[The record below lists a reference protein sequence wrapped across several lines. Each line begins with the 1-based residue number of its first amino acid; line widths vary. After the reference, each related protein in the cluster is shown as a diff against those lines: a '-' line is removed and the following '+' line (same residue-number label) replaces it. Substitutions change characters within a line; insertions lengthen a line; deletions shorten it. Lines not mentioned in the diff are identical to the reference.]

1 MPISIHMLEK
11 YMLMNI
17 LLKVYLPIE
26 EENLFL
32 GMDLQSEYPRIPSE
46 NYDIENYQLLGY

>member
-1 MPISIHMLEK
+1 MLEK

-32 GMDLQSEYPRIPSE
+32 GMDLRSEYPRIPSE